1 MNIATAA
8 ATIIARARD
17 YYQTTPPENGGGPS
31 ADAFDFMIAT
41 QGVVRG
47 GELWQET
54 YSLANEAWQTP
65 HYTRAEA
72 VEAYET
78 FESRAEE
85 VEAKLAACEARA
97 DELWQR
103 VLPELEAYAADCRAA
118 RYTGWS
124 KGNGPIRRVRRGGQ
138 KQADRLP

>member
-17 YYQTTPPENGGGPS
+17 YYQTTPWENGGGPS
-31 ADAFDFMIAT
+31 ADAFDAMIAT

-54 YSLANEAWQTP
+54 YSLANEAYRT
-65 HYTRAEA
+65 HYKTRAEA
-72 VEAYET
+72 EEAYQTFEARADAVEA
-78 FESRAEE
+78 
-85 VEAKLAACEARA
+85 EAAAWEARA

-103 VLPELEAYAADCRAA
+103 VLPELEAYAAECRAA

-124 KGNGPIRRVRRGGQ
+124 KGNGPIRRVRR
-138 KQADRLP
+138 